1 MLGRVMMYVNPK
13 TMVVTPLTAL
23 KQGAEER
30 ENESN
35 HDGGRGANQL
45 LESKNTV
52 VLAEMETG

>member
-1 MLGRVMMYVNPK
+1 MYVNPK